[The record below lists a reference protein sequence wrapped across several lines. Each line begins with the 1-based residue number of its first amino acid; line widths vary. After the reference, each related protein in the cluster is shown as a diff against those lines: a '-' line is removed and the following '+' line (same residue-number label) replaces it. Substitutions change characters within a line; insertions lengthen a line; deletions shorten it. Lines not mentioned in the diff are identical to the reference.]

1 LNITGNTPGGQ
12 QDPTQQDMDEKLET
26 EEGEVTNEEETK
38 KKKNEKEE
46 EDDEAKEDDNKSKKK
61 EKKNKKE
68 VEAKRLKLSTEE
80 KKGIQELERI
90 KSGKEIIKLLEVH
103 QVELVIEIEEAQQL
117 IDIST
122 GVTLEVAQKEMVKLQ
137 QLRKEIYPSD
147 NDEER
152 IQELEKME
160 GGEKSL
166 QDVKVD
172 QTELE
177 SKIGNLQHLIDTSI
191 GVAQE
196 WAQKD
201 KLQLQQLRKENKKT
215 MTAVKLRIKN
225 KI

>member
-1 LNITGNTPGGQ
+1 
-12 QDPTQQDMDEKLET
+12 MDEKLET

-215 MTAVKLRIKN
+215 MTAVKLRIKS